1 MESLLLSHDGKS
13 LKFFSCLGVSSL
25 SQKSA
30 EDVPVAHPSNSL
42 SPKTLPNKPPGA
54 ERGAERRADTWVA
67 GPQQGPQWED
77 TDEAGEP
84 RFATFLLPFMGQVE
98 SMHVLPLTHWVLGGG
113 THKTGW

>member
-1 MESLLLSHDGKS
+1 M
-13 LKFFSCLGVSSL
+13 
-25 SQKSA
+25 
-30 EDVPVAHPSNSL
+30 
-42 SPKTLPNKPPGA
+42 PNKPPGA

-77 TDEAGEP
+77 TDEAGEL